1 MTGTGEIEG
10 IDVDLHDASELT
22 PVVAALAALAQS
34 PWIRGVADIRGH
46 ETDRIAALATELNSM
61 GGSVSKSRTACGSP
75 RKLLRGGRF
84 RSYHD
89 HRMATAGAVLALR
102 IRGVTVED
110 IGTTAKTLP
119 DFTGLWTAMLGGHA
133 GWS

>member
-1 MTGTGEIEG
+1 MRPTASRPWPPSSTDGRVGVEIEDG
-10 IDVDLHDASELT
+10 LRIT
-22 PVVAALAALAQS
+22 PETAARRA
-34 PWIRGVADIRGH
+34 
-46 ETDRIAALATELNSM
+46 
-61 GGSVSKSRTACGSP
+61 
-75 RKLLRGGRF
+75 F

-133 GWS
+133 GRS